1 MRLFRTTFVVVILAL
16 LLAACRGDAE
26 NADALSGRILLWH
39 SYDDAATAALEDIL
53 ARFGELNP
61 HTVVKVQR
69 FDDEAAMMAQFRAAA
84 AGGLGPDA
92 LLTTSDWVL
101 PLVEDGLVRPVD
113 GALPENVRG
122 RFMSD
127 ALSVLQVDGR
137 LYGLPQSVNTT
148 VLFYNRALVEEPAAT
163 LDELVAEATGGN
175 YVAMASDFVDA
186 FWGVSTFGG
195 QLTDDTGRI
204 ILDRGGFANWLE
216 WLKNVRDRPSVVL
229 DGDADFLRSQFVSGA
244 VAYLIADSALFPQL
258 AAEMGDSLGV
268 ASLPSGPVGSAAP
281 FLTADAILLNSA
293 SSQEQAHL
301 ALTLAEFITNV
312 EQSATFMRRT
322 QRVPANGQVRINPR
336 LNPAVSA
343 MAAQARN
350 AVSLPNTPLRD
361 SILGELADAQ
371 TRVLEGVLEP
381 ATAARET
388 TQALNTELGFSE
400 TATPVATCS
409 TVGVIRVANLLP
421 GASATVL
428 DDLTQEFRQV
438 CPSIVVQMKL
448 VSTDTASIDG
458 EAVNPVSTDSASAGN
473 VSMPNAPIDSAVSGD
488 AATLEPSAR
497 DVAEVR
503 SLANSYDLII
513 GSQRTLLALV
523 ESDAVQELSARA
535 DAGQLQ
541 RYWPQSI
548 AAMRVDGGLYG
559 QPLAATTSALYFN
572 RALVETPA
580 RNLDELERQATD
592 GVPLVLD
599 VSFADAFWGISAFS
613 AQPSTVGFNV
623 VLDIQAQTDWLNWL
637 QILERDARAQLVFT
651 PDAAR
656 RAFMDG
662 ASGYFVGRL
671 SDYAALADALGA
683 DNVGVATLPS
693 GPGGDAAPLMEAV
706 GFMLTKRVPLA
717 EVDLVAEYTQFL
729 TAPENQQRLARDAA
743 VIPANASTDLADADV
758 VVQFVEQMQ
767 TSIVV
772 PNTGAVD
779 DVVTLG
785 DALYRAVLRPGAEA
799 TAGVTTTVTTTMTT
813 TTTATMTTGEDT
825 TPGITS
831 GRNVTETVTL
841 MTEALGGEPAT
852 PEP

>member
-1 MRLFRTTFVVVILAL
+1 M
-16 LLAACRGDAE
+16 
-26 NADALSGRILLWH
+26 
-39 SYDDAATAALEDIL
+39 
-53 ARFGELNP
+53 
-61 HTVVKVQR
+61 
-69 FDDEAAMMAQFRAAA
+69 
-84 AGGLGPDA
+84 
-92 LLTTSDWVL
+92 
-101 PLVEDGLVRPVD
+101 
-113 GALPENVRG
+113 
-122 RFMSD
+122 
-127 ALSVLQVDGR
+127 
-137 LYGLPQSVNTT
+137 
-148 VLFYNRALVEEPAAT
+148 
-163 LDELVAEATGGN
+163 
-175 YVAMASDFVDA
+175 
-186 FWGVSTFGG
+186 
-195 QLTDDTGRI
+195 
-204 ILDRGGFANWLE
+204 
-216 WLKNVRDRPSVVL
+216 RDRPSVVL
-229 DGDADFLRSQFVSGA
+229 DGDADFLRSQFVDGA
-244 VAYLIADSALFPQL
+244 VAYLIADSALSPQL
-258 AAEMGDSLGV
+258 TAEMGDRLGV
-268 ASLPSGPVGSAAP
+268 APLPSGPVGSAAP

-301 ALTLAEFITNV
+301 ATTLAEFITNV

-350 AVSLPNTPLRD
+350 AVPLPNTPLRD
-361 SILGELADAQ
+361 TILGELADAQ

-388 TQALNTELGFSE
+388 TQTLNSELGFGE

-421 GASATVL
+421 APSATVL
-428 DDLTQEFRQV
+428 DDLTRDFRQV
-438 CPSIVVQMKL
+438 CPSIVVQMTM
-448 VSTDTASIDG
+448 VSTDTVSINGASNDS
-458 EAVNPVSTDSASAGN
+458 ATVDPTATDS
-473 VSMPNAPIDSAVSGD
+473 APIDSAVSGG
-488 AATLEPSAR
+488 AATLEPSPR

-523 ESDAVQELSARA
+523 QSDGVQELSARA
-535 DAGQLQ
+535 DAEQLQ

-548 AAMRVDGGLYG
+548 AAMRVGGGLYG

-623 VLDIQAQTDWLNWL
+623 VLDIQAQADWLDWL
-637 QILERDARAQLVFT
+637 LTLERDARAQLVFT

-662 ASGYFVGRL
+662 GSGYFVGRL
-671 SDYAALADALGA
+671 SDYAALADALGT

-717 EVDLVAEYTQFL
+717 EVDLVAEYTQYL

-767 TSIVV
+767 TSVVV
-772 PNTGAVD
+772 PNSGAVD

-785 DALYRAVLRPGAEA
+785 DALYRAVLQPGAEA
-799 TAGVTTTVTTTMTT
+799 TTGVTTDMTTTVTTTTT
-813 TTTATMTTGEDT
+813 TTVTTGGDSS
-825 TPGITS
+825 PGITA
-831 GRNVTETVTL
+831 GTNVTETVTL
-841 MTEALGGEPAT
+841 MTEALGAAPAT

>member
-1 MRLFRTTFVVVILAL
+1 MRLFRTTFVVVITVLF
-16 LLAACRGDAE
+16 LAACGGDAK
-26 NADALSGRILLWH
+26 NSDALSGRILLWH

-92 LLTTSDWVL
+92 LLTSSDWVL
-101 PLVEDGLVRPVD
+101 PLVEDRLLRPVD
-113 GALPENVRG
+113 AALSENVRG
-122 RFMSD
+122 RFMPD
-127 ALSVLQVDGR
+127 ALSALQVDGR

-148 VLFYNRALVEEPAAT
+148 VLFYNRDLVEEPATT
-163 LDELVAEATGGN
+163 LDDLVAEATSGN
-175 YVAMASDFVDA
+175 YVAMASGFVDA

-229 DGDADFLRSQFVSGA
+229 DADADFLRSQFVDGA
-244 VAYLIADSALFPQL
+244 VAYLIADSALSPQL
-258 AAEMGDSLGV
+258 AAEMGDKLGV
-268 ASLPSGPVGSAAP
+268 APLPSGPVGSAAP

-301 ALTLAEFITNV
+301 ATTLAEFITNV

-350 AVSLPNTPLRD
+350 AVPLPNTPLRD
-361 SILGELADAQ
+361 TILGELADAQ

-388 TQALNTELGFSE
+388 TQTLNSELGFGE

-421 GASATVL
+421 APSATVL
-428 DDLTQEFRQV
+428 DDLTRDFRQV
-438 CPSIVVQMKL
+438 CPSIVVQMTM
-448 VSTDTASIDG
+448 VSTDTVSINGASNDSA
-458 EAVNPVSTDSASAGN
+458 AVDPTSTDS
-473 VSMPNAPIDSAVSGD
+473 APIDSAVSGG
-488 AATLEPSAR
+488 AATLEPSPR

-523 ESDAVQELSARA
+523 QSDGVQELSARA
-535 DAGQLQ
+535 DAEQLQ

-623 VLDIQAQTDWLNWL
+623 VLDIQAQADWLDWL
-637 QILERDARAQLVFT
+637 LTLERDARAQLVFT
-651 PDAAR
+651 SDAAR

-662 ASGYFVGRL
+662 GSGYFVGRL
-671 SDYAALADALGA
+671 SDYAALADALGT

-693 GPGGDAAPLMEAV
+693 GPG
-706 GFMLTKRVPLA
+706 
-717 EVDLVAEYTQFL
+717 
-729 TAPENQQRLARDAA
+729 
-743 VIPANASTDLADADV
+743 
-758 VVQFVEQMQ
+758 
-767 TSIVV
+767 
-772 PNTGAVD
+772 
-779 DVVTLG
+779 
-785 DALYRAVLRPGAEA
+785 
-799 TAGVTTTVTTTMTT
+799 
-813 TTTATMTTGEDT
+813 
-825 TPGITS
+825 
-831 GRNVTETVTL
+831 
-841 MTEALGGEPAT
+841 AT
-852 PEP
+852 PRRSWRRSASC